1 MKESIVN
8 DDYKHLST
16 QIARPSDDPIRTA
29 KLSAALDN
37 RLANFR
43 RLRRLKRIRKIRGL
57 SARQL
62 MERKRSQRTTKE
74 LKPELLAT
82 TNSITESVNQG
93 AILDASF

>member
-57 SARQL
+57 SAKQL
-62 MERKRSQRTTKE
+62 MERKMSQRTTIQS
-74 LKPELLAT
+74 KP
-82 TNSITESVNQG
+82 
-93 AILDASF
+93 AIVSQAAPSRVPQIKP